1 MFIHDCALQYYV
13 MSHNI
18 DVKDLILVYINE
30 DYLKTLDTPIDKLT
44 PENCNLNHLFI
55 RKSIINEVKAL
66 QETVEKEL
74 IGMKDILRQKEE
86 PAIDVGPQCTSPY
99 ECEFNYYCSKTI
111 RPDYCIDS
119 FFDWLFPMS

>member
-1 MFIHDCALQYYV
+1 MYIHDCALQYYV

-18 DVKDLILVYINE
+18 ELKDLFLVYTNE
-30 DYLKTLDTPIDKLT
+30 DYLQTLDTPIDKLT
-44 PENCNLNHLFI
+44 PDNCDLEHLFI

-74 IGMKDILRQKEE
+74 ISMKDVLRQKEE

-99 ECEFNYYCSKTI
+99 ECEFKYYCSKAI
-111 RPDYCIDS
+111 RPDYFIDLY
-119 FFDWLFPMS
+119 FD